1 MLKKS
6 STNLRKPSK
15 LRRSTRVYPKSKS
28 TRVYPK
34 SKSSTSTMNKN
45 VFLFVFQLL
54 FLVSTILIVTLAF
67 PHHTYIFTKR
77 KPLDFFLWF
86 ILTIFLTFLT
96 GPYFN
101 PLLRILS
108 LISVQIL
115 WGLFI
120 GAIYNE
126 LVSSQSTTKSEK
138 IYFLCFYSLL
148 LFVNLCTIT
157 YVFF

>member
-6 STNLRKPSK
+6 STNRRKPTK
-15 LRRSTRVYPKSKS
+15 FRRSTRLSN
-28 TRVYPK
+28 
-34 SKSSTSTMNKN
+34 SSTSTTNKN

-54 FLVSTILIVTLAF
+54 FLVSTILIITLAF

-77 KPLDFFLWF
+77 KLLDFSLWF
-86 ILTIFLTFLT
+86 IVTIFLTFLT
-96 GPYFN
+96 VPYFN
-101 PLLRILS
+101 LLLRILS
-108 LISVQIL
+108 LIGVQIL
-115 WGLFI
+115 WGLLI
-120 GAIYNE
+120 GAMYNQ

>member
-6 STNLRKPSK
+6 STNRRKPTK
-15 LRRSTRVYPKSKS
+15 FQRSARLSN
-28 TRVYPK
+28 
-34 SKSSTSTMNKN
+34 SSTSTMNKN

-54 FLVSTILIVTLAF
+54 FLVSTILIITLAF

-77 KPLDFFLWF
+77 KLLDFSLWF
-86 ILTIFLTFLT
+86 IVTIFLTFLT
-96 GPYFN
+96 VPYFN
-101 PLLRILS
+101 LLLRILS
-108 LISVQIL
+108 LIGVQIL
-115 WGLFI
+115 WGLLI
-120 GAIYNE
+120 GAMYNQ

>member
-1 MLKKS
+1 MLKKPS
-6 STNLRKPSK
+6 PNLRKPSK

-77 KPLDFFLWF
+77 KLLDFSLWF
-86 ILTIFLTFLT
+86 ILTISLTFLT
-96 GPYFN
+96 VPYFN

-115 WGLFI
+115 WGLFF
-120 GAIYNE
+120 GALYND
-126 LVSSQSTTKSEK
+126 LVSSQSSTKGEK
-138 IYFLCFYSLL
+138 IYFLSFYSLL
-148 LFVNLCTIT
+148 LFVNLVVVT
-157 YVFF
+157 YFS

>member
-6 STNLRKPSK
+6 STNRRKPSK
-15 LRRSTRVYPKSKS
+15 LRRSTRVYPKSN
-28 TRVYPK
+28 
-34 SKSSTSTMNKN
+34 SSTSTMNKN

-77 KPLDFFLWF
+77 KLLDLILWF
-86 ILTIFLTFLT
+86 ILTISLTFLT
-96 GPYFN
+96 VPYFN

-120 GAIYNE
+120 GAMYNQ

-138 IYFLCFYSLL
+138 SYFLCFYSLL

>member
-1 MLKKS
+1 MLKKPS
-6 STNLRKPSK
+6 PNLRKPSK

-34 SKSSTSTMNKN
+34 STSSTSTMNKN

-77 KPLDFFLWF
+77 KLLDFSLWF
-86 ILTIFLTFLT
+86 ILTISLTFLT
-96 GPYFN
+96 VPYFN

-120 GAIYNE
+120 GAMYNQ